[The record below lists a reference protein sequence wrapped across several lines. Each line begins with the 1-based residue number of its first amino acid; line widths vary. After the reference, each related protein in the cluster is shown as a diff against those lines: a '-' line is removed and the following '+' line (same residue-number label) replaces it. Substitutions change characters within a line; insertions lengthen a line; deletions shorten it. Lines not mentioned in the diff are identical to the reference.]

1 MSQEMNILCCY
12 SCKMYQVHIVKKAR
26 KWQCKL
32 CGEKQSV
39 KQIYFQGSG
48 KDCRLHVQR
57 LNSLK
62 TNELFS
68 AVVSE
73 QDVSNT
79 HYNTSLNVSEMS
91 GSDKVIESKW
101 TKYLDSPKKKQPS
114 DTEDSSSEDIC
125 QTENVISGEEF
136 LHNDGNNASCNFD
149 QIIDDSDFEIEDVA
163 EDHEKDPS
171 SISCDK
177 NSGIDQSDNLQDNIK
192 SSKDHS
198 NVTNIF
204 ETYDELD
211 DPLDF

>member
-125 QTENVISGEEF
+125 QTENVISG
-136 LHNDGNNASCNFD
+136 NFSPTFIR
-149 QIIDDSDFEIEDVA
+149 QESFTQRKYGEKSDEILRSL
-163 EDHEKDPS
+163 S
-171 SISCDK
+171 SLLLSK
-177 NSGIDQSDNLQDNIK
+177 TSSNIGF
-192 SSKDHS
+192 S
-198 NVTNIF
+198 I
-204 ETYDELD
+204 
-211 DPLDF
+211 